1 MDRMST
7 GQVVTLHSVMGGTG
21 RTMALANVAWILASS
36 GKRVLAADWNLVSP
50 GLHRMFR
57 PYLKAEAAEQLGVIN
72 MVRGFED
79 QATGSRRS
87 APVSDHVQVSRH
99 VMAVDGDFPGRGGID
114 LLPAGRENTDYAAPL
129 STMNWDRFYHA
140 GDGARFFD
148 AVRTQLRRDY
158 DVALI
163 DGCSGQGDLADICTA
178 HLPDTLVACFTLSR
192 RGMESAATA
201 AVRIQERYPRIRI
214 LPVPM
219 RVDLAERDKADAGR
233 AAARQLFAGLPT
245 GMTEQERAAYWRAVE
260 VPYQPLYAYEDRLAV
275 FGEASQEK
283 DPLREAFENLAAHLT
298 GGGDARLPTGASST
312 AG

>member
-1 MDRMST
+1 MST
-7 GQVVTLHSVMGGTG
+7 GQVVTFHSVKGGTG
-21 RTMALANVAWILASS
+21 RTMALANVAWILATS

-50 GLHRMFR
+50 GLHRLFR
-57 PYLKAEAAEQLGVIN
+57 PFLRAEAAEQQIGVIN

-87 APVSDHVQVSRH
+87 TALSDQVQVARH
-99 VMAVDGDFPGRGGID
+99 VMAVDGGFPGGGGID

-129 STMNWDRFYHA
+129 SAMNWDRFYHA

-192 RGMESAATA
+192 QGMESAATA
-201 AVRIQERYPRIRI
+201 AAKVQERYPRIRV

-219 RVDLAERDKADAGR
+219 RVDLAERQKADAGR
-233 AAARQLFAGLPT
+233 AVARRLFAGLPT
-245 GMTEQERAAYWRAVE
+245 GMTEQERAAYWHAVE
-260 VPYQPLYAYEDRLAV
+260 VPYQPVYAYEDRLAV
-275 FGEASQEK
+275 FGEAPDEK
-283 DPLREAFENLAAHLT
+283 NRLREAFENLAAHLT
-298 GGGDARLPTGASST
+298 R
-312 AG
+312 